1 MGKLIEDLHTKNL
14 IYLII
19 NKILKA
25 EKQCL
30 TTQLNPTIHILS
42 SIVKEK
48 NV

>member
-19 NKILKA
+19 NKVLKA

-30 TTQLNPTIHILS
+30 TTQLNPTIVSKEYVPAHIY
-42 SIVKEK
+42 K
-48 NV
+48 